1 MRRKFIFV
9 SFLLLAFN
17 LSAFAFLKDDSFLT
31 VNNTFSA
38 KLSTTETHKFIIK
51 AEENEFV
58 EIICERNGADVG
70 LSVFSPSNEVL
81 SVSNAPS
88 GFAGKD
94 NLVFIAEKSGLY
106 KLEIKSRRPGN
117 FVGNYTIRLKEKRIA
132 DENDRLRVK
141 AMQIIGSVRDSIFGT
156 DDRLQKTETALETL
170 KKALEIFEKIEDK
183 RGQAVT
189 LYLIGDIYSN
199 ELGLE
204 KPSIEYFEKSLAI
217 WEKSDDFGNLAICLT
232 ALANEFRMNGQ
243 SEKSEFYF
251 NKAIEIN
258 KSINAAHSEGVTLS
272 LFCRLYNDTGFF
284 QKGFEK
290 CRESLKLTKDGDPI
304 TDSFTYQVLGALA
317 SNTGDFEGSEKFISL
332 AFERIK
338 PVKDLLNPT
347 RFARIQ
353 SAVAGNFYN
362 KKEFQKAIENFEQ
375 ALEISRKANRP
386 LFSAYFLVQLGECY
400 FSLKNFEKAAEY
412 GLESLE
418 LNRKFDPRRRQAPL
432 NLLAKTYG
440 ELNQPEKAREFSNE
454 AIEMNRQ
461 NKDRYAEAECLYEL
475 AKIEEKA
482 GNLETAH
489 VYARQAANYMEIL
502 RADLLGKN
510 QRSSYNSI
518 LKIYYELE
526 IEILVKKYER
536 EPKIEFLEAAWQ
548 KQEKIRARSLL
559 ENFIEEGLTVNEVVS
574 NDIFLKEKDLLETI
588 ASAEN
593 KRIEAER
600 SKNRENLKTAE
611 KSLQKAL
618 DELETFQEEQRRSN
632 PKFSSLNQIRDF
644 TFADVRQTLSEDSA
658 MLEFSVG
665 TNQTFLWFIKK
676 DSVKLFYLPKREK
689 IDKISL
695 EYYNL
700 LIDKTVQTAKITEK
714 SKELSRIIFSPLKDE
729 LSEIKSLIII
739 PDGSLQL
746 IPFSTLSIDFQTDFH
761 LLTEQFNLVNL
772 PSFSSFAYMREAKS
786 KQTANNEKLL
796 AIIAD
801 PIFQFDDE
809 RISVKGKTQDSTAFS
824 AAEAEKLAEVLRDFG
839 IDKLSRLPFTNF
851 EAKEIQ
857 KFAPNETNLALGE
870 NASRQR
876 FLNGDFENYKILH
889 FATHGFLN
897 QKNPDLSGLVL
908 SLYDKKRHP
917 QNGFLRVIDL
927 YSVRLNANLVV
938 LSACQTGLGKDIE
951 GEGIVGLTHGFMFAG
966 ASRVVSSLWKVE
978 EAATAELMKRF
989 YREMIVN
996 KQNPASALRIA
1007 QNEMRQIPRFKNPRY
1022 WAGFTLTGD
1031 WQ

>member
-1 MRRKFIFV
+1 MTRKFIFV

-17 LSAFAFLKDDSFLT
+17 FSASAFPKDDSFLT
-31 VNNTFSA
+31 VNNSFSA

-58 EIICERNGADVG
+58 EVICERNGADVG
-70 LSVFSPSNEVL
+70 LSVFSPSNKML

-88 GFAGKD
+88 GFAGND
-94 NLVFIAEKSGLY
+94 NLAFIAEKSGLY

-117 FVGNYTIRLKEKRIA
+117 FTGNYTIRVKEKRIA
-132 DENDRLRVK
+132 DENDRLRAE
-141 AMQIIGSVRDSIFGT
+141 AMQIIGSVRDSIFGLE
-156 DDRLQKTETALETL
+156 DRLQKIETALEML
-170 KKALEIFEKIEDK
+170 KNALNIFEKIEDR

-199 ELGLE
+199 ESGLE

-217 WEKSDDFGNLAICLT
+217 WEKSDDYGNLAICLT

-251 NKAIEIN
+251 NKAVEIN
-258 KSINAAHSEGVTLS
+258 EKINDPHGEAVTAS
-272 LFCRLYNDTGFF
+272 LLCRLYNDTGFF

-290 CRESLKLTKDGDPI
+290 CRESLKLTDDSDQI
-304 TDSFTYQVLGALA
+304 TDSNTYQSLGALS
-317 SNTGDFEGSEKFISL
+317 SNTGDFSTSEKYINL

-338 PVKDLLNPT
+338 TVKDILNPT
-347 RFARIQ
+347 RFARVQ

-362 KKEFQKAIENFEQ
+362 KQEFQKAIENYEQ

-386 LFSAYFLVQLGECY
+386 IFSAYFLVQIGECY
-400 FSLKNFEKAAEY
+400 FALEDFEKAAEY
-412 GLESLE
+412 GLESLQ
-418 LNRKFDPRRRQAPL
+418 LNRKFDPRRRQAAL

-489 VYARQAANYMEIL
+489 VYARQAVNFMEIL

-536 EPKIEFLEAAWQ
+536 EPKIDFLEAAWQ
-548 KQEKIRARSLL
+548 KQEKIRARNLL
-559 ENFIEEGLTVNEVVS
+559 ENFIENGLSINEIAS
-574 NDIFLKEKDLLETI
+574 NDDFMKEKELLETI
-588 ASAEN
+588 AAAEN
-593 KRIEAER
+593 KRIETERAKNSQTLKIAEQ
-600 SKNRENLKTAE
+600 NLQNAMDK
-611 KSLQKAL
+611 LQ
-618 DELETFQEEQRRSN
+618 TFQEDQRRN
-632 PKFSSLNQIRDF
+632 DPKFASLNQIKDF
-644 TFADVRQTLSEDSA
+644 SFADVQKTLSEDSA

-665 TNQTFLWFIKK
+665 EDQTFLWLIKK

-689 IDKISL
+689 INKISL

-700 LIDKTVQTAKITEK
+700 LIDKNSSNTAIYEK
-714 SKELSRIIFSPLKDE
+714 SKDLSRLLLSPLKN
-729 LSEIKSLIII
+729 EISNLKTLIVV
-739 PDGSLQL
+739 PDASLQI
-746 IPFSTLSIDFQTDFH
+746 IPFSTLALDANAEFQPLIKNF
-761 LLTEQFNLVNL
+761 EIVVF
-772 PSFSSFAYMREAKS
+772 PSFSSFAYMRQTKS
-786 KQTANNEKLL
+786 KQKPQNEKLL
-796 AIIAD
+796 AILAD

-809 RISVKGKTQDSTAFS
+809 RISVKSKV
-824 AAEAEKLAEVLRDFG
+824 AASMTENAAGAEKLAEVLRDFG

-857 KFAPNETNLALGE
+857 KFAPKETILALGE

-908 SLYDKKRHP
+908 SLYDKQRHA

-927 YSVRLNANLVV
+927 YSVHLNANLVV
-938 LSACQTGLGKDIE
+938 LSACQTGLGKDVE
-951 GEGIVGLTHGFMFAG
+951 GEGIVGLTHGFMLAG

-989 YREMIVN
+989 YREMLVN
-996 KQNPASALRIA
+996 KQTPASALRIA
-1007 QNEMRQIPRFKNPRY
+1007 QNELRQIPRFKNPRY